1 MLKLNFAVLP
11 ILLSMFCISNVQAGP
26 AATTTTLAITPGAT
40 VTAGTSVTL
49 TATVVT
55 TVGGAMV
62 TPGIVLFCDANATF
76 CEDSAI
82 LGGAQLGAAGTAS
95 VKVTLGAGT
104 YNVFARFAGTLGAGA
119 SDSAP
124 TLLTI
129 SPNATYAS
137 TTTIAP
143 PSGTSPNFTLTGT
156 VASFGKIGFTGN
168 ISFLDTSNGNASLA
182 SAAPDPATLALLL
195 TPKPNLADILT
206 PNAVVVA
213 DFNGDGIPD
222 VVIANFDGGN
232 VSVFL
237 GVGDGTFAAAVD
249 YTVGLAPN
257 AIVAGDVD
265 NNGFVDLVVSNSED
279 GSITVLIN
287 QGDGTFVA
295 KPPIFI
301 GAVQGMVLGDFNGDG
316 NLDIAAT
323 IFGTPGNV
331 VVLLG
336 DGAGGFA
343 QNCPDGCVSFPVGNN
358 PGALVAADINKDG
371 NLDVVVTNHDSNTI
385 SILPGNGDGT
395 FQPQSVLSTGTAP
408 TGIAAGDFNN
418 DGAVDIAVTNN
429 GDNTVTIFLNN
440 GTGTLAALPTTA
452 PTGALPS
459 GIVAGDFNGDGKL
472 DLAVTN
478 VNEFTVYVLLGDGTG
493 AFPTH
498 VSGNVGNTPVAIAA
512 GDFNGDGLPDLVA
525 VNSGGAQGASIF
537 VIARSESA
545 TANVTP
551 TPGTHN
557 VLASYAAD
565 TARIPSQSTTVPL
578 VVLTTTTTTL
588 TANPANSSVFGQS
601 VTFTATVAPPP
612 GSGPA
617 FGAVNFVNN
626 PVGGPV
632 TLNTANVDA
641 TGTATFTTSNLAVAN
656 YSLTAAYSG
665 NADSAASTSALT
677 PYTVAKANTST
688 SVTSSLN
695 PSVSGQAVTFTA
707 TVSALAPGAGTP
719 TGLVTFLVN
728 GSSIGTGA
736 LSAGVATLITPNV
749 PVGSQTITTTYSG
762 SNSFNGSAGSL
773 TGNPQVVNPANTTL
787 SLTSSVNPSVFGQRI
802 TFSANVSVVAPG
814 GGGPSSGT
822 VTFFDNGTM
831 IGSGALG
838 DGPAIFSISTLA
850 VGNHPITA
858 TFGGNASFNGSTG
871 TLTGTPQVVN
881 KANTTTVLT
890 TSASPSTFGQS
901 ATLTATISPQF
912 GGSPSG
918 TVTFKSG
925 TTVIGSPVAV
935 SGGTAVLITTAL
947 LGGTQNLTAVY
958 SGDTNFTT
966 STSAPVSFTV
976 NTATST
982 TLLTTSASPSTF
994 GASVTLTATV
1004 SSAAA
1009 GTLTGTVTFKSGTTV
1024 IGSPVA
1030 VSGGTAVLITT
1041 ALPGG
1046 TQNLTAVYSGD
1057 TNFTTSTSAPVSFT
1071 VNPAT
1076 STIVLTTSA
1085 SPSTFG
1091 ASVTLT
1097 ATVSSAVTGTS
1108 TGTVT
1113 FKSGTTVIG
1122 SPVAVSGGTAALV
1135 TTALPTGTQSLTAV
1149 YSGDADF
1156 ATSTSAPVSFTV
1168 NPATSTTVLTTS
1180 ASPSAFGASVTL
1192 TATVSSTAAGTLTGT
1207 VTFKSGSTVI
1217 GSPVAISGGT
1227 AVLITTA
1234 LLGGTQN
1241 LTAVYS
1247 GDTNFT
1253 TSTSAPISFTVNPAT
1268 STTVLTTS
1276 ASPSTFG
1283 ASVTFTATVSS
1294 AAAGTLT
1301 GTVTFKSGSTV
1312 IGSPVAVSGGTAV
1325 LITTALPG
1333 GTQNLTAVYSGDTDF
1348 ATSTS
1353 APVSFTVNP
1362 ATSTTVLTTSVSPST
1377 FAQSVTL
1384 TATITPIPSG
1394 ASLGSVNFFNG
1405 ATNIGSGNVNA
1416 SGVTTLT
1423 TAALPVGVLS
1433 LTAVYSG
1440 NGNFATSTSAAV
1452 SFTVNKVATTTALA
1466 VSPNPVIAGQTVTLT
1481 ATITPTP
1488 AGAPLGTVDF
1498 FNGATNIGTSNVN
1511 GNGVATLIT
1520 AMLPQGT
1527 LSLTA
1532 TYSGNVDFATSTS
1545 PAQSLVVV
1553 TATTTALTAA
1563 PNPSTFGQS
1572 VTMTATV
1579 APTPT
1584 GASFGTVNFF
1594 NGVTML
1600 GTGNVNA
1607 SGVATFSSTALPV
1620 GTLSLTAVYS
1630 GNAAFGTST
1639 SSAFSLTV
1647 NVAPT
1652 TTPPA
1657 APPSPGT
1664 FGQSITLTATIAPVP
1679 SGAALGSV
1687 NFFNGATNIG
1697 TGNVNAS
1704 GVATLAIT
1712 TLLAG
1717 NLTLSAVY
1725 SGNASFGPSTSAG
1738 LPLTVNTTF
1747 AVNAPVTS
1755 FVVVEGGSV
1764 PITINIPPLGGT
1776 FNNVVIMTATGLP
1789 PGATGTFVPPTV
1801 TPGAVGATTIL
1812 TIQLAP
1818 LAANSSRPGAESG
1831 APVPAVAFVAGLLL
1845 FIRRKHL
1852 RKSLR
1857 LAAIFML
1864 VTLLGSTLMG
1874 CAGGFLRPPSTPP
1887 GAFMVTIAG
1896 TSGTTVNST
1905 TVAVVV
1911 R

>member
-1 MLKLNFAVLP
+1 MFKLKFAALP
-11 ILLSMFCISNVQAGP
+11 ILLSMFCISNAQAGP
-26 AATTTTLAITPGAT
+26 AATTTTLAITPGTT

-62 TPGIVLFCDANATF
+62 APGMVLFCDANATF
-76 CEDSAI
+76 CEDSGI

-143 PSGTSPNFTLTGT
+143 PGGTSPNFTLIGT
-156 VASFGKIGFTGN
+156 VTSFGKIGFTGN
-168 ISFLDTSNGNASLA
+168 ISFLDTSNGNTSLA

-195 TPKPNLADILT
+195 TPKPNLADIST
-206 PNAVVVA
+206 PSAVVVA
-213 DFNGDGIPD
+213 DFNGDGSPD
-222 VVIANFDGGN
+222 VAIANFDGGN

-237 GVGDGTFAAAVD
+237 GVGDGTFAAAVN

-257 AIVAGDVD
+257 AIVVRDVD
-265 NNGFVDLVVSNSED
+265 NNGFMDLVVSNSED

-287 QGDGTFVA
+287 QGDGTFLA

-323 IFGTPGNV
+323 LFGTPGNV

-358 PGALVAADINKDG
+358 PGALATADVNKDG
-371 NLDVVVTNHDSNTI
+371 NMDVVVANHDSNTI
-385 SILPGNGDGT
+385 SVLLGNGDGT

-408 TGIAAGDFNN
+408 TGIAVGDFNN
-418 DGAVDIAVTNN
+418 DGAVDIAVSNN

-440 GTGTLAALPTTA
+440 GTGTLAALPTTV

-459 GIVAGDFNGDGKL
+459 GIVAGDFNCDGKL

-478 VNEFTVYVLLGDGTG
+478 LDEFTVYVLLGDGTG
-493 AFPTH
+493 AFPAH

-537 VIARSESA
+537 VIARSESVN
-545 TANVTP
+545 ANVTP
-551 TPGTHN
+551 APGTHN

-578 VVLTTTTTTL
+578 VVLTTTATTL

-617 FGAVNFVNN
+617 FGTVSFVNN

-641 TGTATFTTSNLAVAN
+641 TGTATFTTSTLAVAS
-656 YSLTAAYSG
+656 YSLTAVYSG

-695 PSVSGQAVTFTA
+695 PSVSGQGVTFTA
-707 TVSALAPGAGTP
+707 TVSALAPGAGIP
-719 TGLVTFLVN
+719 SGLVTFLVN
-728 GSSIGTGA
+728 GSSVGTGT
-736 LSAGVATLITPNV
+736 LSAGVAILITPNV
-749 PVGSQTITTTYSG
+749 PVGSQTITTSYSG
-762 SNSFNGSAGSL
+762 DNSFNSSNGSL

-787 SLTSSVNPSVFGQRI
+787 SLTSSVNPSVFGQLI

-838 DGPAIFSISTLA
+838 DGPATFSISTLA

-858 TFGGNASFNGSTG
+858 TFGGNASYNGSTG
-871 TLTGTPQVVN
+871 TLTGTPQVVS
-881 KANTTTVLT
+881 KANTTIVLA

-901 ATLTATISPQF
+901 ITLTATISPQF
-912 GGSPSG
+912 SGSPNG
-918 TVTFKSG
+918 TVTFK
-925 TTVIGSPVAV
+925 TGS
-935 SGGTAVLITTAL
+935 
-947 LGGTQNLTAVY
+947 
-958 SGDTNFTT
+958 
-966 STSAPVSFTV
+966 
-976 NTATST
+976 
-982 TLLTTSASPSTF
+982 
-994 GASVTLTATV
+994 
-1004 SSAAA
+1004 
-1009 GTLTGTVTFKSGTTV
+1009 
-1024 IGSPVA
+1024 
-1030 VSGGTAVLITT
+1030 
-1041 ALPGG
+1041 
-1046 TQNLTAVYSGD
+1046 
-1057 TNFTTSTSAPVSFT
+1057 
-1071 VNPAT
+1071 
-1076 STIVLTTSA
+1076 
-1085 SPSTFG
+1085 
-1091 ASVTLT
+1091 
-1097 ATVSSAVTGTS
+1097 
-1108 TGTVT
+1108 
-1113 FKSGTTVIG
+1113 TVIG
-1122 SPVAVSGGTAALV
+1122 SPVAVSGGTAALM
-1135 TTALPTGTQSLTAV
+1135 TTALPS
-1149 YSGDADF
+1149 
-1156 ATSTSAPVSFTV
+1156 
-1168 NPATSTTVLTTS
+1168 
-1180 ASPSAFGASVTL
+1180 
-1192 TATVSSTAAGTLTGT
+1192 
-1207 VTFKSGSTVI
+1207 
-1217 GSPVAISGGT
+1217 
-1227 AVLITTA
+1227 
-1234 LLGGTQN
+1234 GTQN

-1247 GDTNFT
+1247 GDTNFNA
-1253 TSTSAPISFTVNPAT
+1253 STSAPVSFTVNPAT

-1283 ASVTFTATVSS
+1283 ASVT
-1294 AAAGTLT
+1294 
-1301 GTVTFKSGSTV
+1301 
-1312 IGSPVAVSGGTAV
+1312 
-1325 LITTALPG
+1325 
-1333 GTQNLTAVYSGDTDF
+1333 
-1348 ATSTS
+1348 
-1353 APVSFTVNP
+1353 
-1362 ATSTTVLTTSVSPST
+1362 
-1377 FAQSVTL
+1377 L
-1384 TATITPIPSG
+1384 TATITPIPTG
-1394 ASLGSVNFFNG
+1394 ALLGTVNFFNG
-1405 ATNIGSGNVNA
+1405 ATNIGSGNVSA
-1416 SGVTTLT
+1416 SGVATLS

-1440 NGNFATSTSAAV
+1440 NANFATSTSAAV
-1452 SFTVNKVATTTALA
+1452 SFTVNKAATTTALGVA
-1466 VSPNPVIAGQTVTLT
+1466 PNPVIAGQTVTLT

-1488 AGAPLGTVDF
+1488 TGTPLGTVDF

-1511 GNGVATLIT
+1511 GNGVATLST
-1520 AMLPQGT
+1520 AALPQGT

-1532 TYSGNVDFATSTS
+1532 TYSGNINFATSTS
-1545 PAQSLVVV
+1545 PAQSLVVI
-1553 TATTTALTAA
+1553 TATTTALIAA

-1579 APTPT
+1579 TPTPI
-1584 GASFGTVNFF
+1584 GAPIGTVNFF
-1594 NGVTML
+1594 NGATMV
-1600 GTGNVNA
+1600 GTSNVNA
-1607 SGVATFSSTALPV
+1607 SGVATFSSTTLPV

-1639 SSAFSLTV
+1639 SSALSLTV

-1652 TTPPA
+1652 TTTLA
-1657 APPSPGT
+1657 AAPSPGT
-1664 FGQSITLTATIAPVP
+1664 FGQSITLTAMIAPVP
-1679 SGAALGSV
+1679 SGAALGTV

-1712 TLLAG
+1712 TLPAG
-1717 NLTLSAVY
+1717 SLTLTAVY
-1725 SGNASFGPSTSAG
+1725 SGNVSFGPSTSAG
-1738 LPLTVNTTF
+1738 LALTVNTTF

-1764 PITINIPPLGGT
+1764 PITINVPPLGGA
-1776 FNNVVIMTATGLP
+1776 FNNVVAMTATGLP
-1789 PGATGTFVPPTV
+1789 PGATGTFVPPAV
-1801 TPGAVGATTIL
+1801 TPGAVGATTVL

-1818 LAANSSRPGAESG
+1818 LAANSFKPGSETGG
-1831 APVPAVAFVAGLLL
+1831 AVPAFAFVAGLLL

-1857 LAAIFML
+1857 LAATFML
-1864 VTLLGSTLMG
+1864 VTLLGSTLAG

-1887 GAFMVTIAG
+1887 GAFMVTITG

>member
-1 MLKLNFAVLP
+1 MLKLKFAVLP
-11 ILLSMFCISNVQAGP
+11 ILLSMFCIPKVQAGP
-26 AATTTTLAITPGAT
+26 AATTTTLAITPGAI

-641 TGTATFTTSNLAVAN
+641 TGTATFTTSTLAVAS

-728 GSSIGTGA
+728 GSSVGTGA

-850 VGNHPITA
+850 VGNHPVTA

-947 LGGTQNLTAVY
+947 PGGTQNLTAVY

-966 STSAPVSFTV
+966 STSAPISFTV
-976 NTATST
+976 NPATST
-982 TLLTTSASPSTF
+982 TVLTTSASSSTF
-994 GASVTLTATV
+994 GASVTFTATV

-1057 TNFTTSTSAPVSFT
+1057 TDFATSTSVPVSFT

-1076 STIVLTTSA
+1076 SA
-1085 SPSTFG
+1085 
-1091 ASVTLT
+1091 
-1097 ATVSSAVTGTS
+1097 
-1108 TGTVT
+1108 
-1113 FKSGTTVIG
+1113 
-1122 SPVAVSGGTAALV
+1122 
-1135 TTALPTGTQSLTAV
+1135 
-1149 YSGDADF
+1149 
-1156 ATSTSAPVSFTV
+1156 
-1168 NPATSTTVLTTS
+1168 
-1180 ASPSAFGASVTL
+1180 
-1192 TATVSSTAAGTLTGT
+1192 
-1207 VTFKSGSTVI
+1207 
-1217 GSPVAISGGT
+1217 
-1227 AVLITTA
+1227 
-1234 LLGGTQN
+1234 
-1241 LTAVYS
+1241 
-1247 GDTNFT
+1247 
-1253 TSTSAPISFTVNPAT
+1253 
-1268 STTVLTTS
+1268 TVLTTS

-1283 ASVTFTATVSS
+1283 
-1294 AAAGTLT
+1294 
-1301 GTVTFKSGSTV
+1301 
-1312 IGSPVAVSGGTAV
+1312 
-1325 LITTALPG
+1325 
-1333 GTQNLTAVYSGDTDF
+1333 
-1348 ATSTS
+1348 
-1353 APVSFTVNP
+1353 
-1362 ATSTTVLTTSVSPST
+1362 
-1377 FAQSVTL
+1377 QSVTL
-1384 TATITPIPSG
+1384 TATITPIPAG

-1416 SGVTTLT
+1416 SGVATLT

-1579 APTPT
+1579 VPTPT

-1594 NGVTML
+1594 NGATML

-1652 TTPPA
+1652 TTTLA
-1657 APPSPGT
+1657 ASPSPGT

-1697 TGNVNAS
+1697 TGNLNAS

-1712 TLLAG
+1712 TLPAG

-1725 SGNASFGPSTSAG
+1725 SGNVSFGPSTSAG

-1764 PITINIPPLGGT
+1764 PITINIPPLGGA
-1776 FNNVVIMTATGLP
+1776 FNNVVTMTATGLP

-1887 GAFMVTIAG
+1887 GAFMVTITG